1 MSSEWQS
8 IKDIF
13 NEALELKAAE
23 RENFVREKCRD
34 HPERLDELLSLL
46 QAHEQEGPLD
56 RPIQSIKKSV
66 FTDEMPG
73 QMSDKKI
80 GPYRIIRE
88 LGRGGMGMVYLAER
102 DDDQFNQKVALKLIP
117 AGITSEN
124 QNLRFL
130 AERQILSNLDHRN
143 IAKLLDGGI
152 TNNNLPW
159 FAMEFISGKPIDV
172 YCDEKQL
179 SISQRLK
186 LFTEVCSAIQYAHQ
200 KLVIHRDLK
209 PSNILVTEDGLV
221 KLLDFGIAKTL
232 NPDELLDHRAPI
244 TKTGLLPLTPAYASP
259 EQIRND
265 NITTASDIYQ
275 LGVILYELLT
285 GYRPYEV
292 SGHSPSEIE
301 QIVCHREPTRPSTAI
316 TKFQTLQKETEQTAE
331 EISIARQ
338 TRPEQL
344 QKYLRGD
351 LDTIILK
358 ALQKDP
364 ERRYESAEKM
374 ASDISN
380 YLNGQ
385 PVSAHP
391 DSVLYR
397 SQKFMKRHT
406 LGVAST
412 FAIILLLM
420 GYAVTITWHSQQTEA
435 ALQQAQQENLKAEQV
450 TGFLMEMFEA
460 SDPNEFPGL
469 AVTAGD
475 ILERGVQNAERL
487 EDQPEIQAQMFD
499 LTGRIYMNLGQYEV
513 AESLLKRGLD
523 LRQVIYDPGHA
534 EISESLHNVG
544 VLYWN
549 RGQYHTAEEFLREA
563 LQLKQEIYTGNNES
577 LATTMTALAIVL
589 KELRNFDEA
598 EPLYRD
604 ALAMNLELFGEIH
617 ESVAFSLN
625 NLGNYLES
633 IGEYQQA
640 EEHYQKSLDIYR
652 ELYGNNHPL
661 VAGRLNNLGGLQ
673 SINGDLR
680 EAMRYHEEALNIRQS
695 IFNDMHPDVAESYHN
710 LGEVFMDLERY
721 EEAEEYLGKAL
732 SIRRAVLDSAHP
744 NTSQT
749 VNVLGILKSR
759 TGDYEAATKYYQE
772 SLEMKK
778 EQLGEDHSEVG
789 IQLNNIGLLLVRQE
803 RYSEAMETLQR
814 SKEIMDIHYDDDH
827 PLQSYPTL
835 GMGHIYMRTDD
846 PERAEFYFREAL
858 RIQEITSEADN
869 WLIGDIKS
877 ILGSS
882 LSRQGKYEEAEVFL
896 LEGYES
902 LDQQFGNDHART
914 QSALE
919 RVIELYQQ
927 WDKPEELHA
936 YQDYLNE

>member
-8 IKDIF
+8 IKEIF
-13 NEALELKAAE
+13 NKALELNVSE

-46 QAHEQEGPLD
+46 QAHEQDGPLD
-56 RPIQSIKKSV
+56 SPFQNIKKSV
-66 FTDEMPG
+66 FIDDEPR

-88 LGRGGMGMVYLAER
+88 LGRGGMGLVYLAER
-102 DDDQFNQKVALKLIP
+102 DDDQFDQKVALKLIP
-117 AGITSEN
+117 SGITSEN

-130 AERQILSNLDHRN
+130 AERQILSNLNHRN

-152 TNNNLPW
+152 TGNNLPW
-159 FAMEFISGKPIDV
+159 FAMEFISGKPIDI
-172 YCDEKQL
+172 YCDDNQL
-179 SISQRLK
+179 SISERLN
-186 LFTEVCSAIQYAHQ
+186 LFIDVCSAIQYAHQ

-209 PSNILVTEDGLV
+209 PSNILVTEDGLI

-232 NPDELLDHRAPI
+232 NPDELLDHRVPV

-259 EQIRND
+259 EQIRNE

-285 GYRPYEV
+285 GFRPYDV
-292 SGHSPSEIE
+292 TGQSPSEVE
-301 QIVCHREPTRPSTAI
+301 QIVCHSEPTRPSTAI
-316 TKFQTLQKETEQTAE
+316 TKAPTGHTETEQSAE

-338 TRPEQL
+338 TRPDQL

-391 DSVLYR
+391 DSYLYR
-397 SQKFMKRHT
+397 SQKFVKRHS

-412 FAIILLLM
+412 IAIILLLL
-420 GYAVTITWHSQQTEA
+420 GYAATITWHSQQTEA
-435 ALQQAQQENLKAEQV
+435 ALLQAQQETLKAEQV

-460 SDPNEFPGL
+460 SDPNEYPGL

-475 ILERGVQNAERL
+475 ILESGVQNAERL
-487 EDQPEIQAQMFD
+487 ADQPEIQSQMFD
-499 LTGRIYMNLGQYEV
+499 LTGRIYMNLGQYEQ
-513 AESLLKRGLD
+513 AETLLQRGLEI
-523 LRQVIYDPGHA
+523 RQNIYETGHA
-534 EISESLHNVG
+534 EISKSLHNVG

-549 RGQYHTAEEFLREA
+549 RGQYHTAEEYLREA
-563 LQLKQEIYTGNNES
+563 FQLKEEIYTGQNES
-577 LATTMTALAIVL
+577 LAATMTALAIVL
-589 KELRNFDEA
+589 KELRNFEEA

-617 ESVAFSLN
+617 ESVAYSLN

-640 EEHYQKSLDIYR
+640 EEHYQKSLDIYI
-652 ELYGNNHPL
+652 ELYGENHPL

-673 SINGDLR
+673 LINGDIR
-680 EAMRYHEEALNIRQS
+680 EAKRYHEEALRIRQS
-695 IFNDMHPDVAESYHN
+695 IFNDMHPDVAESFHN
-710 LGEVFMDLERY
+710 LGEVHMDLEYY
-721 EEAEEYLGKAL
+721 EKAKEYLDIAL
-732 SIRRAVLDSAHP
+732 SIRRSVLDPAHP

-759 TGDYEAATKYYQE
+759 TGDFEAATEYYQE
-772 SLEMKK
+772 SLLMKK

-789 IQLNNIGLLLVRQE
+789 IQLNNIGLLLIRQE
-803 RYSEAMETLQR
+803 RYSEAKETLKR
-814 SKEIMDIHYDDDH
+814 SKEIMEVHYDDDH

-835 GMGHIYMRTDD
+835 GMGHIYLRTDE
-846 PERAEFYFREAL
+846 PENAEPYFREAL
-858 RIQEITSEADN
+858 RIQTSNAEPDS

-877 ILGSS
+877 VLGSS
-882 LSRQGKYEEAEVFL
+882 LTEQRKFDEAETYL
-896 LEGYES
+896 IDGYKI
-902 LDQQFGNDHART
+902 LDQQFGNDHVRT

-919 RVIELYQQ
+919 RLVELYQQ
-927 WDKPEELHA
+927 WDKPEEALA
-936 YQDYLNE
+936 FLEYLNE